1 MLEGEELARCQA
13 GIDELLPPKMA
24 AWLNYRQHAF
34 GIARHSFADVRD
46 GVAVEG
52 SRKDFGI
59 GLEDLLQ
66 IDESGAALRCID
78 SDRVAP
84 LIRRIVHPSAAD
96 FPQWASYTGDAQCT
110 GLGVSI
116 YPPDADRA
124 GYTCE
129 RRGRCAIPA
138 DLTLR
143 YLRQTSTT
151 TIRRRTSGRCPGI
164 ACSTCSYTY
173 SIAPKAAA
181 PPCAHSP
188 PPSSH
193 RDGD

>member
-46 GVAVEG
+46 GVTVEG

-129 RRGRCAIPA
+129 RRGRCSMPLHLH
-138 DLTLR
+138 LTL
-143 YLRQTSTT
+143 
-151 TIRRRTSGRCPGI
+151 P
-164 ACSTCSYTY
+164 ACCRL
-173 SIAPKAAA
+173 AP
-181 PPCAHSP
+181 
-188 PPSSH
+188 
-193 RDGD
+193 R

>member
-1 MLEGEELARCQA
+1 MAQVENVLEGEELARCQA

-129 RRGRCAIPA
+129 RRGRCSMATTAPA
-138 DLTLR
+138 PDPACLL
-143 YLRQTSTT
+143 QTGTT
-151 TIRRRTSGRCPGI
+151 TIRRRTSG
-164 ACSTCSYTY
+164 
-173 SIAPKAAA
+173 
-181 PPCAHSP
+181 PC
-188 PPSSH
+188 
-193 RDGD
+193 RGTEC